1 MPNGDR
7 SHHCSRAE
15 DQASFVGWRLAKW
28 VSYPKAA
35 LSEWHPNLATTC
47 WHQTD
52 LSKTTE
58 HYRTV
63 AALLSSFIHF
73 AAFLGFGAINE
84 RFAPVCA
91 ACDLPTIL
99 KLPLS
104 VLALAEMKVSYL
116 NFACLEHHHCLE
128 RLFEARCFL
137 KHHLWKS
144 LLCCRCRKIAFSV
157 SIFSWWLDLNMV
169 VVELQMICSILLSLT
184 RKPIETFLKKSAA
197 VEKVVFCQMLVIAW
211 RKVGV
216 AARVFVCFS
225 ALPQTFIYF
234 TTFNPTVRICS
245 RRDA

>member
-7 SHHCSRAE
+7 SHHCSAEAE

-73 AAFLGFGAINE
+73 AAFLEFGAINE

-91 ACDLPTIL
+91 ACDLRTIL

-128 RLFEARCFL
+128 IV
-137 KHHLWKS
+137 WSS
-144 LLCCRCRKIAFSV
+144 LLSKTSSLEKSFVLSMQKNCIFGQHIFLMAWLEHGGGRAADDLFHSAFFDKEAHRDFSQKVCCRKS
-157 SIFSWWLDLNMV
+157 S
-169 VVELQMICSILLSLT
+169 LLSDASDC
-184 RKPIETFLKKSAA
+184 LKESWSSSTCICVLFSSASD
-197 VEKVVFCQMLVIAW
+197 FYL
-211 RKVGV
+211 
-216 AARVFVCFS
+216 
-225 ALPQTFIYF
+225 LH
-234 TTFNPTVRICS
+234 NL
-245 RRDA
+245 